1 MSFAGITT
9 ALITPFKEGEIDEK
23 GLRENI
29 SFQIKEGVDKLLFLG
44 TTGEGNFLSEGE
56 RKRVLSIAL
65 EEGKGSASL
74 LISCGD
80 VSTGH
85 SVAKVTQAEKM
96 GMEGALV
103 IAPYYCRPTQEG
115 LFRHFETVAKNTSL
129 PIIIYNHPKRTGVE
143 IELETVK
150 RLAEIQNIVGIKDA
164 SGSIT
169 YGASVIA
176 ALPDFL
182 FLTGDDLMTLP
193 ISVIGAAG
201 LISVLS
207 NLMPRKMKEL
217 VETQDRVLYQN
228 LYPFI
233 AMSQI
238 ETNPVPIKAMMNLVG
253 FSAGECRLPL
263 TSLSKVNHNKLR
275 DLLLSSSLIE
285 EATL

>member
-9 ALITPFKEGEIDEK
+9 ALVTPFKKGKLHEQ

-29 SFQIKEGVDKLLFLG
+29 CYQIEEGIDKLLFLG
-44 TTGEGNFLSEGE
+44 TTGEGNFLSETE
-56 RKRVLSIAL
+56 RERVIAIAL
-65 EEGKGSASL
+65 EEGKGKVSL
-74 LISCGD
+74 LLSCGD
-80 VSTGH
+80 ISTERAVS
-85 SVAKVTQAEKM
+85 KVIQAEKI
-96 GMEGALV
+96 GVDGVLV

-115 LFRHFETVAKNTSL
+115 LFRHFEMVARSTSL

-143 IELETVK
+143 IEVETVK
-150 RLAEIQNIVGIKDA
+150 RLAEIQNVVGIKDA
-164 SGSIT
+164 SGSIA
-169 YGASVIA
+169 YGASVIE

-182 FLTGDDLMTLP
+182 FLAGDDLMVLP
-193 ISVIGAAG
+193 LSSIGGAG

-207 NLMPRKMKEL
+207 NLMPSKMKKL
-217 VETQDRVLYQN
+217 VETQDCILYQK

-263 TSLSKVNHNKLR
+263 EPLSRVNYIKLR
-275 DLLLSSSLIE
+275 DLLLNSSLIE
-285 EATL
+285 VAAL

>member
-9 ALITPFKEGEIDEK
+9 ALITPFKEGKIDDQ

-29 SFQIKEGVDKLLFLG
+29 HFQIEEGVDKLLFLG
-44 TTGEGNFLSEGE
+44 TTGEGNFLSEEE
-56 RKRVLSIAL
+56 RKRVIAIAL

-74 LISCGD
+74 LLSCGD
-80 VSTGH
+80 ASTER
-85 SVAKVTQAEKM
+85 SISKVIQAEKM
-96 GMEGALV
+96 GMDGVLV

-115 LFRHFETVAKNTSL
+115 IFRHFEMVAKNTSL
-129 PIIIYNHPKRTGVE
+129 PIIIYNHPKRTSVE

-164 SGSIT
+164 SGSIV
-169 YGASVIA
+169 YGAAVIE

-182 FLTGDDLMTLP
+182 FLAGDDLMTLP
-193 ISVIGAAG
+193 ISAIGAAG

-207 NLMPRKMKEL
+207 NLLPRRMKEL
-217 VETQDRVLYQN
+217 VETRDRVLYQN

-233 AMSQI
+233 TMSQI
-238 ETNPVPIKAMMNLVG
+238 ETNPVPIKAMMNLAG
-253 FSAGECRLPL
+253 FPAGECRLPL

-275 DLLLSSSLIE
+275 DLLLNSSLI
-285 EATL
+285 AAAAL